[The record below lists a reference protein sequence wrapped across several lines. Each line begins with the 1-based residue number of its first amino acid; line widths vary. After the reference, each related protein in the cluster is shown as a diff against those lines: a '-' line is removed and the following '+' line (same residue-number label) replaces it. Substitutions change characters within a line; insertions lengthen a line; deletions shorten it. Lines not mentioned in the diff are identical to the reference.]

1 MVQGNEVDKIK
12 QNGDILKNY
21 IGNEIR
27 KALNKIGADTVD
39 IQFDIPKDEK
49 FGDLSVNVAMLL
61 AKELKLPP
69 RKIAQDIVDNLVL
82 DPEKVYKTEIAGA
95 GFINFFVAD
104 DHYRKIVPD
113 ILKLGND
120 FGKSRINEGKSANLE
135 WISANPTG
143 PLHTG
148 HGRAACLG
156 KTISNLLEWTGYK
169 VTREYYYND
178 AGNQMNNLA
187 LSVYARYMQIIDPGY
202 EFPEDGYVGDYV
214 KEIAA
219 KIYHEKGDSLKG
231 EFDKEYFKSEGE
243 KYTFELIKATL
254 DRMGIKHDVFFN
266 ESSLYA
272 DGTIEKTIIELK
284 DKSLAYEQDGALW
297 LKMNPEEGFQKDKVI
312 VKSSGEPTYRLP
324 DMAYH
329 IDKIKRGYDLIVD
342 IFGSDH
348 GDTYKEVLY
357 GVKKLGFDESKIKVI
372 IHQMVT
378 FRMGEESVK
387 MSKRSD
393 KVYSLDELIDD
404 IGADAA
410 QFFFIMR
417 GANTHLDFDIE
428 LAKERSDKNPVYYLQ
443 YAHART
449 CGILRNAEQHL
460 GDIDM
465 SNNESNLVKLLNKPD
480 EIKLLKVLSRF
491 PEEIINSADSFE
503 PHKIIN
509 YLNELAESFH
519 RFYHNNR
526 IVDADNLELSQ
537 SRILLCKATKQ
548 VFKNGFE
555 VLGVSAPER
564 M

>member
-1 MVQGNEVDKIK
+1 MK
-12 QNGDILKNY
+12 QYLTEELTSALK
-21 IGNEIR
+21 
-27 KALNKIGADTVD
+27 KIGVENAD
-39 IQFDIPKDEK
+39 IQFDKPKEEK
-49 FGDLSVNVAMLL
+49 FGDLSANIAMLL

-69 RKIAQDIVDNLVL
+69 RKIAQDILDNLKL
-82 DPEKVYKTEIAGA
+82 DPAKISKTEIAGA
-95 GFINFFVAD
+95 GFLNFFISD
-104 DHYRKIVPD
+104 NYYRNVIPVIMKESN
-113 ILKLGND
+113 GY
-120 FGKSRINEGKSANLE
+120 GKSTLNAGKSANLE

-156 KTISNLLEWTGYK
+156 NSISNLLEWTGYE

-187 LSVYARYMQIIDPGY
+187 KSVYARYMQIIDPSFV
-202 EFPEDGYVGDYV
+202 FPEDGYVGDYV

-219 KIYHEKGDSLKG
+219 NIYHEKADSLKG
-231 EFDKEYFKSEGE
+231 NFDSDYFKREGE
-243 KYTFELIKATL
+243 KFTFNLIRGTL
-254 DRMGIKHDVFFN
+254 DRMGIKHDLFFN
-266 ESSLYA
+266 ESSLYEN
-272 DGTIEKTIIELK
+272 GTIEKTITELK
-284 DKSLAYEQDGALW
+284 DKELAYDLDGAVW
-297 LKMNPEEGFQKDKVI
+297 LKMNPDEGFQKDKVI
-312 VKSSGEPTYRLP
+312 VKSTGEPTYRLP

-357 GVKKLGFDESKIKVI
+357 GVKSLGYDESKIKVI

-378 FRMGEESVK
+378 FRMGDESVK

-404 IGADAA
+404 IGVDAT

-449 CGILRNAEQHL
+449 CGILRNAEEHL
-460 GDIDM
+460 KDAVINSNDIALI
-465 SNNESNLVKLLNKPD
+465 NLLVNQD
-480 EIKLLKVLSRF
+480 EIRLMKVLSRF
-491 PEEIINSADSFE
+491 PEEVANSAASFE

-526 IVDADNLELSQ
+526 IVDPEKIEISFA
-537 SRILLCKATKQ
+537 RILLCKATKQ

-555 VLGVSAPER
+555 IIGVSAPER

>member
-1 MVQGNEVDKIK
+1 MKKYLTTEINSA
-12 QNGDILKNY
+12 LK
-21 IGNEIR
+21 
-27 KALNKIGADTVD
+27 KIGIESADL
-39 IQFDIPKDEK
+39 QFDKPKEEK
-49 FGDLSVNVAMLL
+49 FGDLSANIAMML

-69 RKIAQDIVDNLVL
+69 RKIAQDILDNLQI
-82 DPEKVYKTEIAGA
+82 DPAKISKVEIAGA
-95 GFINFFVAD
+95 GFLNFFISD
-104 DHYRKIVPD
+104 NYYRDVLPEIMEA
-113 ILKLGND
+113 GND
-120 FGKSRINEGKSANLE
+120 YGRSDLNKGRSANLE

-156 KTISNLLEWTGYK
+156 KSISNLLEWTGYK

-187 LSVYARYMQIIDPGY
+187 KSVYARYMQIIDSSFD
-202 EFPEDGYVGDYV
+202 FPEDGYVGDYV

-219 KIYHEKGDSLKG
+219 NIYHEKADSLKG
-231 EFDKEYFKSEGE
+231 NFDSDYFKREGE
-243 KYTFELIKATL
+243 KFTFNLIRGTL
-254 DRMGIKHDVFFN
+254 DRMGIKHDLFFN
-266 ESSLYA
+266 ESSLYE
-272 DGTIEKTIIELK
+272 DGTIKKTIIELK
-284 DKSLAYEQDGALW
+284 DKELAYDLDGAVW
-297 LKMNPEEGFQKDKVI
+297 LKMKPEEGFQKDKVI
-312 VKSSGEPTYRLP
+312 VKSTGEPTYRLP

-329 IDKIKRGYDLIVD
+329 IDKIRRGYDLIVD

-357 GVKKLGFDESKIKVI
+357 GVKNLGYDDSRIKVI

-378 FRMGEESVK
+378 FRMGDESVK

-404 IGADAA
+404 IGVDAT

-449 CGILRNAEQHL
+449 CGILRNAEEHL
-460 GDIDM
+460 KDAVSP
-465 SNNESNLVKLLNKPD
+465 SNDNVLINLLVNQD
-480 EIKLLKVLSRF
+480 EIRLMKVLNRF
-491 PEEIINSADSFE
+491 PEEVVNSAASFE

-526 IVDADNLELSQ
+526 IVDPEKIEISLA
-537 SRILLCKATKQ
+537 RILLCKATKQ

-555 VLGVSAPER
+555 IIGVSAPER

>member
-1 MVQGNEVDKIK
+1 MKKYLTTEINSA
-12 QNGDILKNY
+12 LK
-21 IGNEIR
+21 
-27 KALNKIGADTVD
+27 KIGIESADL
-39 IQFDIPKDEK
+39 QFDKPKEEK
-49 FGDLSVNVAMLL
+49 FGDLSANIAMML

-69 RKIAQDIVDNLVL
+69 RKIAQDILDNLQI
-82 DPEKVYKTEIAGA
+82 DPAKISKVEIAGA
-95 GFINFFVAD
+95 GFLNFFISD
-104 DHYRKIVPD
+104 NYYRDVLPLIMEA
-113 ILKLGND
+113 GND
-120 FGKSRINEGKSANLE
+120 YGRSDLNKGRSANLE

-156 KTISNLLEWTGYK
+156 KSISNLLEWTGYK

-187 LSVYARYMQIIDPGY
+187 KSVYARYMQIIDSSFD
-202 EFPEDGYVGDYV
+202 FPEDGYVGDYV

-219 KIYHEKGDSLKG
+219 NIYHEKADSLKG
-231 EFDKEYFKSEGE
+231 NFDSDYFKREGE
-243 KYTFELIKATL
+243 KFTFNLIRGTL
-254 DRMGIKHDVFFN
+254 DRMGIKHDLFFN
-266 ESSLYA
+266 ESSLYE
-272 DGTIEKTIIELK
+272 DGTIKKTIIELK
-284 DKSLAYEQDGALW
+284 DKELAYDLDGAVW
-297 LKMNPEEGFQKDKVI
+297 LKMKPEEGFQKDKVI
-312 VKSSGEPTYRLP
+312 VKSTGEPTYRLP

-329 IDKIKRGYDLIVD
+329 IDKIRRGYDLIVD

-357 GVKKLGFDESKIKVI
+357 GVKNLGYDDSRIKVI

-378 FRMGEESVK
+378 FRMGDESVK

-404 IGADAA
+404 IGVDAT

-449 CGILRNAEQHL
+449 CGILRNAEEHL
-460 GDIDM
+460 KDAVSP
-465 SNNESNLVKLLNKPD
+465 SNDNVLINLLVNQD
-480 EIKLLKVLSRF
+480 EIRLMKVLNRF
-491 PEEIINSADSFE
+491 PEEVANSAASFE

-526 IVDADNLELSQ
+526 IVDPEKIEISLA
-537 SRILLCKATKQ
+537 RILLCKATKQ

-555 VLGVSAPER
+555 IIGVSAPER

>member
-1 MVQGNEVDKIK
+1 SDNYYRDVLPEIMEAGNDY
-12 QNGDILKNY
+12 GRSD
-21 IGNEIR
+21 
-27 KALNKIGADTVD
+27 LNKGRT
-39 IQFDIPKDEK
+39 
-49 FGDLSVNVAMLL
+49 
-61 AKELKLPP
+61 
-69 RKIAQDIVDNLVL
+69 
-82 DPEKVYKTEIAGA
+82 
-95 GFINFFVAD
+95 
-104 DHYRKIVPD
+104 
-113 ILKLGND
+113 
-120 FGKSRINEGKSANLE
+120 ANLE

-143 PLHTG
+143 PFHTG

-156 KTISNLLEWTGYK
+156 KSISNLLEWTGYK

-187 LSVYARYMQIIDPGY
+187 KSVYARYMQIIDSSFD
-202 EFPEDGYVGDYV
+202 FPEDGYVGDYV

-219 KIYHEKGDSLKG
+219 NIYHEKADSLKG
-231 EFDKEYFKSEGE
+231 NFDSDYFKREGE
-243 KYTFELIKATL
+243 KFTFNLIRGTL
-254 DRMGIKHDVFFN
+254 DRMGIKHDLFFN
-266 ESSLYA
+266 ESSLYE
-272 DGTIEKTIIELK
+272 DGTIKKTIIELK
-284 DKSLAYEQDGALW
+284 DKELAYDLDGAVW
-297 LKMNPEEGFQKDKVI
+297 LKMKPEEGFQKDKVI
-312 VKSSGEPTYRLP
+312 VKSTGEPTYRLP

-329 IDKIKRGYDLIVD
+329 IDKIRRGYDLIVD

-357 GVKKLGFDESKIKVI
+357 GVKNLGYDDSRIKVI

-378 FRMGEESVK
+378 FRMGDESVK

-404 IGADAA
+404 IGVDAT

-449 CGILRNAEQHL
+449 CGILRNAEEHL
-460 GDIDM
+460 KDAVSP
-465 SNNESNLVKLLNKPD
+465 SNDNVLINLLVNQD
-480 EIKLLKVLSRF
+480 EIRLMKVLNRF
-491 PEEIINSADSFE
+491 PEEVANSAASFE

-526 IVDADNLELSQ
+526 IVDPEKIEISLA
-537 SRILLCKATKQ
+537 RILLCKATKQ

-555 VLGVSAPER
+555 IIGVSAPER

>member
-1 MVQGNEVDKIK
+1 MKKYLTTEINSA
-12 QNGDILKNY
+12 LK
-21 IGNEIR
+21 
-27 KALNKIGADTVD
+27 KIGIESADL
-39 IQFDIPKDEK
+39 QFDKPKEEK
-49 FGDLSVNVAMLL
+49 FGDLSANIAMML

-69 RKIAQDIVDNLVL
+69 RKIAQDILDNLQI
-82 DPEKVYKTEIAGA
+82 DPAKISKVEIAGA
-95 GFINFFVAD
+95 GFLNFFISD
-104 DHYRKIVPD
+104 NYYRDVLPLIMEA
-113 ILKLGND
+113 GND
-120 FGKSRINEGKSANLE
+120 YGRSDLNNGRSANLE

-156 KTISNLLEWTGYK
+156 KSISNLLEWTGYK

-187 LSVYARYMQIIDPGY
+187 KSVYARYMQIIDSSFD
-202 EFPEDGYVGDYV
+202 FPEDGYVGDYV

-219 KIYHEKGDSLKG
+219 NIYHEKADSLKG
-231 EFDKEYFKSEGE
+231 NFDSDYFMSEGE
-243 KYTFELIKATL
+243 KFTFNLIRGTL
-254 DRMGIKHDVFFN
+254 DRMGIKHDLFFN
-266 ESSLYA
+266 ESSLYE
-272 DGTIEKTIIELK
+272 DGTIKKTIIELK
-284 DKSLAYEQDGALW
+284 DKELAYDLDGAVW
-297 LKMNPEEGFQKDKVI
+297 LKMKPEEGFQKDKVI
-312 VKSSGEPTYRLP
+312 VKSTGEPTYRLP

-329 IDKIKRGYDLIVD
+329 IDKIRRGYDLIVD

-357 GVKKLGFDESKIKVI
+357 GVKNLGYDDSRIKVI

-378 FRMGEESVK
+378 FRMGDESVK

-404 IGADAA
+404 IGVDAT

-449 CGILRNAEQHL
+449 CGILRNAEEHL
-460 GDIDM
+460 KDAVSP
-465 SNNESNLVKLLNKPD
+465 SNDNVLINLLVNQD
-480 EIKLLKVLSRF
+480 EIRLMKVLNRF
-491 PEEIINSADSFE
+491 PEEVANSAASFE

-526 IVDADNLELSQ
+526 IVDPEKIDLSLA
-537 SRILLCKATKQ
+537 RILLCKATKQ

-555 VLGVSAPER
+555 IIGVSAPER

>member
-1 MVQGNEVDKIK
+1 LK
-12 QNGDILKNY
+12 QYLTEELTSALK
-21 IGNEIR
+21 
-27 KALNKIGADTVD
+27 KIGVENAD
-39 IQFDIPKDEK
+39 IQFDKPKEEK
-49 FGDLSVNVAMLL
+49 FGDLSANIAMLL

-69 RKIAQDIVDNLVL
+69 RKIAQDILDNLKL
-82 DPEKVYKTEIAGA
+82 DPAKISKTEIAGA
-95 GFINFFVAD
+95 GFLNFFIAD
-104 DHYRKIVPD
+104 NYYRDVLPVIMES
-113 ILKLGND
+113 GNNYGRSD
-120 FGKSRINEGKSANLE
+120 LNKGRTANLE

-156 KTISNLLEWTGYK
+156 KSISNLLEWTGYE

-187 LSVYARYMQIIDPGY
+187 KSVYARYMQIIDPSFV
-202 EFPEDGYVGDYV
+202 FPEDGYVGNYV

-219 KIYHEKGDSLKG
+219 KIYHEKADSLKG
-231 EFDKEYFKSEGE
+231 NFDSDYFKREGE
-243 KYTFELIKATL
+243 KFTFNLIRGTL
-254 DRMGIKHDVFFN
+254 DRMGIKHDLFFN
-266 ESSLYA
+266 ESSLYEN
-272 DGTIEKTIIELK
+272 GTIEKTITELK
-284 DKSLAYEQDGALW
+284 YKELAYDLDGALW
-297 LKMNPEEGFQKDKVI
+297 LKMNPDEGFQKDKVI
-312 VKSSGEPTYRLP
+312 VKSTGEPTYRLP

-357 GVKKLGFDESKIKVI
+357 GVKSLGYDESKIKVI

-378 FRMGEESVK
+378 FRMGDESVK

-404 IGADAA
+404 IGVDAT

-449 CGILRNAEQHL
+449 CGILRNAEEHL
-460 GDIDM
+460 KDAVSP
-465 SNNESNLVKLLNKPD
+465 SNDVDLINLLVSQD
-480 EIKLLKVLSRF
+480 EIRLMKVLNRF
-491 PEEIINSADSFE
+491 PEEVVNSAASFE

-526 IVDADNLELSQ
+526 IVDPEKIEISFA
-537 SRILLCKATKQ
+537 RILLCKATKQ

-555 VLGVSAPER
+555 IIGVSAPER

>member
-1 MVQGNEVDKIK
+1 M
-12 QNGDILKNY
+12 KNY
-21 IGNEIR
+21 LRQKLSE
-27 KALNKIGADTVD
+27 ALSNIGADKIE

-49 FGDLSVNVAMLL
+49 FGDLSANIAMLL

-69 RKIAQDIVDNLVL
+69 RKIAQDIVDNLKL
-82 DPEKVYKTEIAGA
+82 DPAKVSKTEIAGA
-95 GFINFFVAD
+95 GFINFFISD
-104 DHYRKIVPD
+104 DHYRKVVPE
-113 ILKLGND
+113 ILKLAD
-120 FGKSRINEGKSANLE
+120 DYGKSSHNTGKNANLE

-156 KTISNLLEWTGYK
+156 KAISNLLEWTGYN

-187 LSVYARYMQIIDPGY
+187 LSVYSRYMQIIEPDY
-202 EFPEDGYVGDYV
+202 EFPEEGYVGGYV

-219 KIYHEKGDSLKG
+219 NIYHEKGDSLKG
-231 EFDKEYFKSEGE
+231 KFDKDYFKSEGE
-243 KYTFELIKATL
+243 KFTFELIKATL

-266 ESSLYA
+266 ESSLYS
-272 DGTIEKTIIELK
+272 DGTIEKTIDDLK
-284 DKSLAYEQDGALW
+284 EKSLAYEQDGALW

-329 IDKIKRGYDLIVD
+329 IDKIKRGFDLIVD

-378 FRMGEESVK
+378 FRVGNESVK

-404 IGADAA
+404 IGSDAV

-449 CGILRNAEQHL
+449 CGILRNAEEHL
-460 GDIDM
+460 NDIASSTDE
-465 SNNESNLVKLLNKPD
+465 NDLIKLLEKPD
-480 EIKLLKVLSRF
+480 EVRLLKVLGRF
-491 PEEIINSADSFE
+491 PEEVVNSADSFE

-526 IVDADNLELSQ
+526 IVDAENLDLSH

-548 VFKNGFE
+548 VFKNGFDI
-555 VLGVSAPER
+555 LGVSAPER

>member
-1 MVQGNEVDKIK
+1 MK
-12 QNGDILKNY
+12 QYLTEELTSALK
-21 IGNEIR
+21 
-27 KALNKIGADTVD
+27 KIGVENAD
-39 IQFDIPKDEK
+39 IQFDKPKEEK
-49 FGDLSVNVAMLL
+49 FGDLSANIAMLL

-69 RKIAQDIVDNLVL
+69 RKIAQDILDNLKL
-82 DPEKVYKTEIAGA
+82 DPAKISKTEIAGA
-95 GFINFFVAD
+95 GFLNFFIAD
-104 DHYRKIVPD
+104 NYYRDVLPVIMES
-113 ILKLGND
+113 GNNYGRSD
-120 FGKSRINEGKSANLE
+120 LNKGRTANLE

-156 KTISNLLEWTGYK
+156 KSISNLLEWTGYE

-187 LSVYARYMQIIDPGY
+187 KSVYARYMQIIDPSFV
-202 EFPEDGYVGDYV
+202 FPEDGYVGNYV

-219 KIYHEKGDSLKG
+219 KIYHEKADSLKG
-231 EFDKEYFKSEGE
+231 NFDSDYFKREGE
-243 KYTFELIKATL
+243 KFTFNLIRGTL
-254 DRMGIKHDVFFN
+254 DRMGIKHDLFFN
-266 ESSLYA
+266 ESSLYEN
-272 DGTIEKTIIELK
+272 GTIEKTITELK
-284 DKSLAYEQDGALW
+284 DKELAYELDGAVW
-297 LKMNPEEGFQKDKVI
+297 LKMNPDEGFQKDKVI
-312 VKSSGEPTYRLP
+312 VKSTGEPTYRLP

-357 GVKKLGFDESKIKVI
+357 GVKSLGYDESKIKVI

-378 FRMGEESVK
+378 FRMGDESVK
-387 MSKRSD
+387 MSKRND

-404 IGADAA
+404 IGVDAT

-449 CGILRNAEQHL
+449 CGILRNAEEHL
-460 GDIDM
+460 KDAVSP
-465 SNNESNLVKLLNKPD
+465 SNDVDLINLLVSQD
-480 EIKLLKVLSRF
+480 EIRLMKVLNRF
-491 PEEIINSADSFE
+491 PEEVVNSAASFE

-526 IVDADNLELSQ
+526 IVDPEKIEISFA
-537 SRILLCKATKQ
+537 RILLCKATKQ

-555 VLGVSAPER
+555 IIGVSAPER